1 MQIETFAP
9 IARVNGV
16 PLHEAGE
23 MLDDDTLRQRAC
35 TELLKQAASAVGVT
49 QASTA
54 DAIEQFLDRQLQVP
68 EPSEEACRRHFQA
81 HTARYGRGERVRLRH
96 VLLAVTPGLDV
107 AALRHRAEALLLEL
121 RCAEPESDAFGTAAR
136 RWSDCP
142 SGADGGDLGWVSR
155 DDCAPEF
162 AQGVFAQETIGVLPL
177 LVHSRH
183 GLHVVE
189 ILEREAAIAP
199 DFEEVRQAVAARLRQ
214 QAWVQALRQYLQVLA
229 AQATLEGVTL
239 AAAESP
245 LVQ

>member
-1 MQIETFAP
+1 MQAHTL

-23 MLDDDTLRQRAC
+23 TLDEDTLRQRAC
-35 TELLKQAASAVGVT
+35 TELLKQAAGAVGVT
-49 QASTA
+49 TASAA
-54 DAIEQFLDRQLQVP
+54 DAIEQFLDRELHVP
-68 EPSEEACRRHFQA
+68 EPSDEACRRHFQA
-81 HTARYGRGERVRLRH
+81 HAAHYGRGERVRLRH
-96 VLLAVTPGLDV
+96 ILLAVTPGLDV

-136 RWSDCP
+136 RWSNCP
-142 SGADGGDLGWVSR
+142 SGADGGELGWVSR

-162 AQGVFAQETIGVLPL
+162 AQGVFGQDTIGVLPM

-183 GLHVVE
+183 GFHVVE
-189 ILEREAAIAP
+189 ILGREAPIAP
-199 DFEEVRQAVAARLRQ
+199 DFEDVREAVAARLRQ
-214 QAWVQALRQYLQVLA
+214 QSWVQALRQYLQLLA

-239 AAAESP
+239 AAAETP